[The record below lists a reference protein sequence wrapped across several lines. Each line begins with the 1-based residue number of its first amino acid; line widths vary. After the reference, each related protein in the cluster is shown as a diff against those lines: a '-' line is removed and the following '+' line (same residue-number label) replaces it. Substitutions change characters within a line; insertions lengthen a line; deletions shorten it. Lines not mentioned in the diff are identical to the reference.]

1 MAPPTPVQVSYPP
14 SSPWPRWVGWGA
26 LAIVV
31 GLLLWW
37 HALVL
42 APFVLSLALAYVLEP
57 GVSALTRR
65 GLPRMV
71 STAVCLLAAVL
82 LVLLLVLLLVPIVV
96 DLAPMLRQQL
106 PDIAARVWH
115 NVVPWVEQAGVRV
128 PQELSDLKPWVVK
141 QFNTHGEQWAGT
153 LLSSLRMGG
162 SLLLTMMGLAVL
174 VPMLAFYWLM
184 DWGSLIPRARAMV
197 PPRWVAPI
205 DSFLHEADDVLG
217 GYLRGQL
224 LVMLIL
230 AAYYSVGLMLFGFN
244 LALPIGVF
252 TGLAV
257 FIPYLGFGLGLIL
270 ALFSGLL
277 QFAADPGGSG
287 LWWPLMAVGVVY
299 GLGQFIESFFLTPR
313 LVGERIGLHPVGV
326 IFVLMLFGQWLGFVG
341 ILMALP
347 VSALLMVVLRRL
359 LGMYRASGLFRA
371 PPVIE
376 PEAAAALADAPAT
389 PRDEAPGA
397 RP

>member
-1 MAPPTPVQVSYPP
+1 MPLSPQAQTSP
-14 SSPWPRWVGWGA
+14 SPSPWPRWLGLSA
-26 LAIVV
+26 LALAA

-57 GVSALTRR
+57 GVSALARR
-65 GLPRMV
+65 GVPRAAG
-71 STAVCLLAAVL
+71 TALCLLAAIL
-82 LVLLLVLLLVPIVV
+82 LGMLLLLLLVPIVV
-96 DLAPMLRQQL
+96 DLAPMLREQL
-106 PDIAARVWH
+106 PEIAGRLWH
-115 NVVPWVEQAGVRV
+115 GLVPWLEQMGVRV
-128 PQELSDLKPWVVK
+128 PQELSDLRPWVVK
-141 QFNTHGEQWAGT
+141 QFNTNGERWAGT

-162 SLLLTMMGLAVL
+162 GVLLTMSGLAVL
-174 VPMLAFYWLM
+174 VPVLAFYWLA
-184 DWGSLIPRARAMV
+184 DWPNLMGRARSLV
-197 PPRWVAPI
+197 PPLWRQPI
-205 DSFLHEADDVLG
+205 DGFIAEADEVLG
-217 GYLRGQL
+217 GYLRGQIM
-224 LVMLIL
+224 VMLIL
-230 AAYYSVGLMLFGFN
+230 AVYYSVGLMLFGFN

-277 QFAADPGGSG
+277 QFAADPGSAG
-287 LWWPLMAVGVVY
+287 LWWPLVAVGVVY

-313 LVGERIGLHPVGV
+313 LVGERIGLHPAGV

-359 LGMYRASGLFRA
+359 MVLYRHSRLFRS
-371 PPVIE
+371 E
-376 PEAAAALADAPAT
+376 PSHDATEVLLEADPA
-389 PRDEAPGA
+389 EPGEQHRGE

>member
-1 MAPPTPVQVSYPP
+1 MPLSPQAHPPLSP
-14 SSPWPRWVGWGA
+14 SPWPRWLGLGA
-26 LAIVV
+26 FTVV
-31 GLLLWW
+31 AGLLLWW

-71 STAVCLLAAVL
+71 STAVCLLGAVL
-82 LVLLLVLLLVPIVV
+82 LGLFLVLLLVPIVV
-96 DLAPMLRQQL
+96 DLAPMLREQL
-106 PDIAARVWH
+106 PEIAGRLWH
-115 NVVPWVEQAGVRV
+115 SLVPWLEQMGIRV
-128 PQELSDLKPWVVK
+128 PQEISDLRPWVVK
-141 QFNTHGEQWAGT
+141 QFNTNGERWAGT

-162 SLLLTMMGLAVL
+162 SLLLTLSGLAVL
-174 VPMLAFYWLM
+174 VPVLAFYWLQ
-184 DWGSLIPRARAMV
+184 DWPSLMSRARSMV
-197 PPRWVAPI
+197 PPRWRGPM
-205 DSFLHEADDVLG
+205 DGFMTEADEVLG
-217 GYLRGQL
+217 GYLRGQI

-230 AAYYSVGLMLFGFN
+230 AVYYSVGLMLFGFH

-277 QFAADPGGSG
+277 QFAAEPGSTS
-287 LWWPLMAVGVVY
+287 LWWPLVAVGVVY
-299 GLGQFIESFFLTPR
+299 GLGQLIESFFLTPR
-313 LVGERIGLHPVGV
+313 MVGERIGLHPAGV

-347 VSALLMVVLRRL
+347 VSALLMVVVRRTIVL
-359 LGMYRASGLFRA
+359 YRGSRLFKTG
-371 PPVIE
+371 PEPE
-376 PEAAAALADAPAT
+376 PEAAAALADASP
-389 PRDEAPGA
+389 PVQVKPLPEALP
-397 RP
+397 

>member
-1 MAPPTPVQVSYPP
+1 MPLSPQAQTSP
-14 SSPWPRWVGWGA
+14 SPSPWPRWLGLSA
-26 LAIVV
+26 LALAA

-57 GVSALTRR
+57 GVSALARR
-65 GLPRMV
+65 GVPRAAG
-71 STAVCLLAAVL
+71 TALCLLAAIL
-82 LVLLLVLLLVPIVV
+82 LGMLLLLLLVPIVV
-96 DLAPMLRQQL
+96 DLAPMLREQL
-106 PDIAARVWH
+106 PEIAGRLWH
-115 NVVPWVEQAGVRV
+115 GLVPWLEQMGVRV
-128 PQELSDLKPWVVK
+128 PQELSDLRPWVVK
-141 QFNTHGEQWAGT
+141 QFNTNGERWAGT

-162 SLLLTMMGLAVL
+162 GVLLTMSGLAVL
-174 VPMLAFYWLM
+174 VPVLAFYWLA
-184 DWGSLIPRARAMV
+184 DWPNLMGRARSLV
-197 PPRWVAPI
+197 PPLWRQPI
-205 DSFLHEADDVLG
+205 DGFIAEADEVLG
-217 GYLRGQL
+217 GYLRGQIM
-224 LVMLIL
+224 VMLIL
-230 AAYYSVGLMLFGFN
+230 AVYYSVGLMLFGFN

-277 QFAADPGGSG
+277 QFAADPGSAS
-287 LWWPLMAVGVVY
+287 LWWPLVAVGVVY

-313 LVGERIGLHPVGV
+313 LVGERIGLHPAGV

-359 LGMYRASGLFRA
+359 MVLYRHSRLFRS
-371 PPVIE
+371 E
-376 PEAAAALADAPAT
+376 PSRDATEVLLEADPAK
-389 PRDEAPGA
+389 PGEQPLGE